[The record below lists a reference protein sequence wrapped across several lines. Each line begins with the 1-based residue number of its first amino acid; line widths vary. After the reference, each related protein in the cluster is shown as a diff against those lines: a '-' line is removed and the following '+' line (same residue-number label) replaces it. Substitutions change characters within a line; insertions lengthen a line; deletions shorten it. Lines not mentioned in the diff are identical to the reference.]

1 MPQSIFSVEKIR
13 AAAGGFAKGNRYNV
27 TIIPPQFL
35 SSNSAVL
42 SKITYLCE
50 AVSLPTKGIAS
61 NPQKVYGPPREI
73 PYGETFTEAAL
84 SFILDDAFTIKE
96 YFDVWQANIIDPE
109 SGNVKNYWNNM
120 VGTIKLSRLSNDAT
134 SFTDADKTYNLEL
147 REAYPSAVGEI
158 ALGHAQ
164 GSEIL
169 KLSVTFKY
177 RKWINLA
184 AGTRGTL
191 AGTGLS
197 GGGIS

>member
-1 MPQSIFSVEKIR
+1 MPQSIFSVERIR

-134 SFTDADKTYNLEL
+134 SFTAADSSYNIEL
-147 REAYPSAVGEI
+147 VEAYPSAVGEV
-158 ALGHAQ
+158 ALGHSQ
-164 GSEIL
+164 GNEVL

-177 RKWINLA
+177 RRWNATGSTSQI
-184 AGTRGTL
+184 L
-191 AGTGLS
+191 AGALS
-197 GGGIS
+197 GRL

>member
-84 SFILDDAFTIKE
+84 SFILDDKFT
-96 YFDVWQANIIDPE
+96 V
-109 SGNVKNYWNNM
+109 
-120 VGTIKLSRLSNDAT
+120 
-134 SFTDADKTYNLEL
+134 
-147 REAYPSAVGEI
+147 
-158 ALGHAQ
+158 
-164 GSEIL
+164 
-169 KLSVTFKY
+169 
-177 RKWINLA
+177 
-184 AGTRGTL
+184 
-191 AGTGLS
+191 
-197 GGGIS
+197 

>member
-134 SFTDADKTYNLEL
+134 SFTDANKTYNLEL

-158 ALGHAQ
+158 D
-164 GSEIL
+164 
-169 KLSVTFKY
+169 KLIY
-177 RKWINLA
+177 
-184 AGTRGTL
+184 
-191 AGTGLS
+191 
-197 GGGIS
+197 